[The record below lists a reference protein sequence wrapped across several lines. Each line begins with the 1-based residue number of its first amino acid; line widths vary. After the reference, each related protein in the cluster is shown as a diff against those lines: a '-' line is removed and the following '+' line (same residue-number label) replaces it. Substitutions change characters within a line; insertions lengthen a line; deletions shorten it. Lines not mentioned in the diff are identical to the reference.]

1 VTFTKVRERAF
12 EPTDIHHP
20 LHPLHDLVLDE
31 LEEWVEAD
39 EGWQDFPESPDEL
52 HALERR
58 QPEAPSR
65 QLADGDESQATERVR
80 HWAALA
86 SSQRALE
93 NHSSAGKNR
102 KPAERSGLFVVKIK
116 GATKRATSLRP
127 RAPRAAR
134 GVSGVTRFPSSEIV
148 A

>member
-12 EPTDIHHP
+12 EPTDIQHP
-20 LHPLHDLVLDE
+20 LHPLHHLVLEE

-65 QLADGDESQATERVR
+65 QRADGDESQATERVR

-93 NHSSAGKNR
+93 NHSSAGEDR
-102 KPAERSGLFVVKIK
+102 KPAERSGLFVVKNYE
-116 GATKRATSLRP
+116 ATKRTTSLRP
-127 RAPRAAR
+127 QAARAAR
-134 GVSGVTRFPSSEIV
+134 GFRCNPISSF
-148 A
+148 

>member
-1 VTFTKVRERAF
+1 VTFTKGRERGF

-20 LHPLHDLVLDE
+20 LHPLHHLVLEE

-65 QLADGDESQATERVR
+65 QRADGDECVTGRRS
-80 HWAALA
+80 H
-86 SSQRALE
+86 
-93 NHSSAGKNR
+93 H
-102 KPAERSGLFVVKIK
+102 RSGRWRTIRRRARIGTRPSAVV
-116 GATKRATSLRP
+116 
-127 RAPRAAR
+127 
-134 GVSGVTRFPSSEIV
+134 
-148 A
+148 

>member
-1 VTFTKVRERAF
+1 VTLTKVRERAF

-20 LHPLHDLVLDE
+20 LHPLHHLVLHE

-39 EGWQDFPESPDEL
+39 EGWEDFPESPDEL

-116 GATKRATSLRP
+116 GPLRGLRVCDLGRLARRA
-127 RAPRAAR
+127 
-134 GVSGVTRFPSSEIV
+134 GFQV
-148 A
+148 